1 MPRLNVRLLRILR
14 PHVSTNDL
22 VAMFYIDSSFRWCCV
37 SLVQRSTRQKLG
49 NFVGV
54 EREFPK
60 FCNTIW
66 IQLHDFSDRVRK
78 NIHLHEYS
86 QSSDKLTITGQVKF
100 YAYKFYKSQISSLCY
115 LLWNCKIVKVNYATK
130 TCNLK
135 RPTCQIFVV
144 KLRNGQTRFPA
155 ILVLGLHYYNSKR
168 NKTAKNGRNHRLF
181 QSFWNIRSKERDTNF
196 PGIVQTRFIRGRR
209 SPLHL
214 STSHHY
220 PCPWIPPIPFSRRFV
235 VLSRS
240 RPLFFVS
247 DPLISRTIA
256 YSCGPHNWII
266 AHSTSLY
273 TDR

>member
-135 RPTCQIFVV
+135 RPTCHNIRYSSWNCETV
-144 KLRNGQTRFPA
+144 KLVFLQFLF
-155 ILVLGLHYYNSKR
+155 LVYIIITVWETKRRRMVETIDFSKVSE
-168 NKTAKNGRNHRLF
+168 TFEAKNETRTFPELF
-181 QSFWNIRSKERDTNF
+181 RRDLF
-196 PGIVQTRFIRGRR
+196 AVDV
-209 SPLHL
+209 HL
-214 STSHHY
+214 STSL
-220 PCPWIPPIPFSRRFV
+220 P
-235 VLSRS
+235 
-240 RPLFFVS
+240 
-247 DPLISRTIA
+247 RTIIRA
-256 YSCGPHNWII
+256 LEFHRYHFPGVLWFFHVP
-266 AHSTSLY
+266 
-273 TDR
+273 DRYFS